1 LSLFSVG
8 SAESKTA
15 QSAITSQLSSPS
27 SSASVSVSTS
37 SSSSSLAEKP
47 SKKDEFYKP
56 AGAFSTCWETFSLS
70 KNRPDSAYCHLCS
83 SYFKYNKEGATS
95 NLLRH
100 ASMCAKSKAKNSK
113 SPSVVELLKTIPQK
127 EMQQQQR
134 FESDLLNLVVQH
146 NLPLSFVDYPFFQ
159 EFFKHNCLSGLKLPG
174 RYKFTEL
181 IEKKYMEGLL
191 LCYLKLFYTAEKFIG
206 SLWMRRR

>member
-1 LSLFSVG
+1 
-8 SAESKTA
+8 
-15 QSAITSQLSSPS
+15 
-27 SSASVSVSTS
+27 
-37 SSSSSLAEKP
+37 
-47 SKKDEFYKP
+47 
-56 AGAFSTCWETFSLS
+56 
-70 KNRPDSAYCHLCS
+70 
-83 SYFKYNKEGATS
+83 
-95 NLLRH
+95 
-100 ASMCAKSKAKNSK
+100 MCAKSKAKNSK